1 MLSIPK
7 VSLHQ
12 DAITTYLTL
21 QLSQLSRPSSSSLL
35 GETTHACRRVDCNPQ
50 GEEEMKQAALKL
62 LRKEEAVAMEDMAE
76 REQDGSS
83 ENMRMH
89 IAISSKIQIN

>member
-1 MLSIPK
+1 M
-7 VSLHQ
+7 
-12 DAITTYLTL
+12 
-21 QLSQLSRPSSSSLL
+21 
-35 GETTHACRRVDCNPQ
+35 DCNPQ

-62 LRKEEAVAMEDMAE
+62 FRKEEAVAMEDMAE